1 MLSLS
6 VCALSLSPISLL
18 YYLSRFDCAPVVDHE
33 FVIWVSSCSMVVI
46 RWVFG
51 FRRVGCDS
59 VGFWLSSCSMAL
71 SCWFHRAQW
80 RDIWVLPCSMVSL
93 CSTFVG
99 FWVSP
104 CWLWSDC
111 DMSFLGFAMFCG
123 AGLAERWVAVWWT
136 FRDERDRDKF
146 IFFYFIIIFFFTIL
160 LQCNSTCSCTIAQL
174 QKKNCN
180 TWVWH
185 SLMLSTLGHEMPNS
199 PYIWHLHFPV
209 LMLLCK
215 CGQSYA

>member
-1 MLSLS
+1 MVWLCSLSLS
-6 VCALSLSPISLL
+6 LSL
-18 YYLSRFDCAPVVDHE
+18 YYLSKFDCAPIVDHE
-33 FVIWVSSCSMVVI
+33 FVIWVSPCSMVVI

-59 VGFWLSSCSMAL
+59 VDFWLSSCSMAL
-71 SCWFHRAQW
+71 LHWFHRAQW
-80 RDIWVLPCSMVSL
+80 RDMGFAVLDGVTVL
-93 CSTFVG
+93 NIRG
-99 FWVSP
+99 FWVSS

-111 DMSFLGFAMFCG
+111 DMSFLGFVMFCG

-146 IFFYFIIIFFFTIL
+146 IYLFIFYFIILQYCYSAIL
-160 LQCNSTCSCTIAQL
+160 HNC
-174 QKKNCN
+174 KKNCN

-185 SLMLSTLGHEMPNS
+185 SLMLS

-209 LMLLCK
+209 LMLLRK